1 MMQKGFIFILVLAII
16 IGIFAISNNAVVPIN
31 FVFAEV
37 ELSQAI
43 VIFICVLLGAII
55 ASIFGGIRQH
65 SLKKNIKQ
73 LEAEKEIERES
84 LQTEIYRLERVIE
97 EKDEYF
103 EAKEIKDTMQIAD
116 NIGKVDNT
124 SKKELY

>member
-1 MMQKGFIFILVLAII
+1 MQKGFIFILVLAII

-73 LEAEKEIERES
+73 VEAEKEIEKES
-84 LQTEIYRLERVIE
+84 LQAEIYRLEKVIE
-97 EKDEYF
+97 EKDEYM
-103 EAKEIKDTMQIAD
+103 EAKEIKDTMRIAD
-116 NIGKVDNT
+116 KIGKN
-124 SKKELY
+124 ELEQF